1 MKKKKI
7 FFITKKNK
15 TKLKKTK
22 NLKISFKFIY
32 LTKLNNLDSLILNY
46 LI

>member
-1 MKKKKI
+1 MKNKKI
-7 FFITKKNK
+7 IFITKKNK
-15 TKLKKTK
+15 IKLKKKK
-22 NLKISFKFIY
+22 NLKTSFKFIY